1 MKPLLFDQHH
11 FTFCKEWSERRKR
24 LSSLTLSISPLTSQ
38 PYFRDADPS
47 IGGYHP
53 RPIPIVA
60 INVRLED
67 VRQCEQKSR
76 PAREGVSVD
85 SDRPSRRLP
94 STDWAAGL
102 LVPLALFRGR
112 GNQGR
117 PPRAPKGFIADWHG
131 GERHT
136 KGHTKKAHEK
146 AHENSPGKW
155 FTAHTHSTTVF
166 LLVRAGRGAVA
177 SFRMEAQSRR
187 MRRSAARNAC
197 HVAVV
202 AQRYRLW

>member
-38 PYFRDADPS
+38 PYFRDADPRWAS
-47 IGGYHP
+47 IGGY
-53 RPIPIVA
+53 PIPIVA
-60 INVRLED
+60 INVRIED

-76 PAREGVSVD
+76 RARESVSVD
-85 SDRPSRRLP
+85 GDQSSLRLL

-102 LVPLALFRGR
+102 LVLWLF
-112 GNQGR
+112 QGER
-117 PPRAPKGFIADWHG
+117 EPREVTEGSPKGSSQTGMG
-131 GERHT
+131 GGPHD
-136 KGHTKKAHEK
+136 GAHEK
-146 AHENSPGKW
+146 AHENSPGRW
-155 FTAHTHSTTVF
+155 FTVHTHSTTVF

-177 SFRMEAQSRR
+177 SFRMEAQTHR

-202 AQRYRLW
+202 ARRYRLW